1 MVRKVNKFCPLCGAE
16 NPVNARNCKGCG
28 SPFEESSIREAD
40 EGPQMIARKQSGIDS
55 SDSSDGSDSSDSSGG
70 SGSSSSSDSSNAS
83 FPRPMAYLLSFSL
96 MFFLAMIYFI
106 IF

>member
-1 MVRKVNKFCPLCGAE
+1 MVRKVIKFCPLCGAE
-16 NPVNARNCKGCG
+16 NPVDARNCKECG
-28 SPFEESSIREAD
+28 SPFEESSIREVD
-40 EGPQMIARKQSGIDS
+40 EGPQIIARKQSV
-55 SDSSDGSDSSDSSGG
+55 SDSSGSSDSSGG

-83 FPRPMAYLLSFSL
+83 FPRPMAYLISFSL